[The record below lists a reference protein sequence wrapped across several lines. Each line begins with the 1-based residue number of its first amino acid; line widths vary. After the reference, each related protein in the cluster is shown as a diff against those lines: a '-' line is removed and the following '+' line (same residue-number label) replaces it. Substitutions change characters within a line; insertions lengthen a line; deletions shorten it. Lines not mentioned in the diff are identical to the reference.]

1 MENRAYALAVG
12 LFTLLLGAGIV
23 IAAMWL
29 SGDTVRREIYQ
40 LESRYPV
47 TGLNP
52 QAPVR
57 FRGVEVGRVESIG
70 FGSDQART
78 IVVSV
83 SVKSE
88 TPITRGTYAQL
99 GSQGVTGLAYVI
111 LDDDGDKPEP
121 LSAAESAQARIQVR
135 QSYFDEIAGSGRHL
149 VVDANKVA
157 KQLNALLSDSNQI
170 QLMKTLTNLDAATR
184 GITEVARKLDP
195 ALHNVPAM
203 TEDARKALASA
214 NTLLVNMNQ
223 LTVEL
228 MRRVDTLERMAKSAE
243 QVGGAAQSFSGA
255 AVTDTL
261 PRINALL
268 EELARNSRNVDRLLT
283 ELNERPGSLVFGRP
297 AAAPG
302 PGEPGFNSRR
312 GGAQ

>member
-12 LFTLLLGAGIV
+12 LFTLLLGAGV
-23 IAAMWL
+23 VFAAMWL
-29 SGDTVRREIYQ
+29 SGDTERREIYQ

-57 FRGVEVGRVESIG
+57 FRGVEVGRVESIA
-70 FGSDQART
+70 FSRDQART
-78 IVVSV
+78 IVLTV
-83 SVKSE
+83 SVKSD

-111 LDDDGDKPEP
+111 LDDDGDKPEL
-121 LSAAESAQARIQVR
+121 LSPAASAQARIPVR
-135 QSYFDEIAGSGRHL
+135 QSYFDEIAGTGRHL
-149 VVDANKVA
+149 VADANNVA
-157 KQLNALLSDSNQI
+157 KRLNALLSEGNQA
-170 QLMKTLTNLDAATR
+170 QLMKTLTSLDEATR
-184 GITEVARKLDP
+184 GITELARKLDP
-195 ALHNVPAM
+195 ALRNVPAM
-203 TEDARKALASA
+203 TDDARKALASA
-214 NTLLVNMNQ
+214 NTLIANMNK

-228 MRRVDTLERMAKSAE
+228 MQRADTLERISKSAE

-268 EELARNSRNVDRLLT
+268 EELARNSRNLDRLLT
-283 ELNERPGSLVFGRP
+283 ELNEQPGSLVFGRP
-297 AAAPG
+297 AVAPG
-302 PGEPGFNSRR
+302 PGEPGFNPRR

>member
-12 LFTLLLGAGIV
+12 LFTLLLGAGV
-23 IAAMWL
+23 VVAAMWL
-29 SGDTVRREIYQ
+29 SGDTERREIYQ

-47 TGLNP
+47 TGLNS

-57 FRGVEVGRVESIG
+57 FRGVEVGRVESIS
-70 FGSDQART
+70 FSRDEART
-78 IVVSV
+78 IVLAV
-83 SVKSE
+83 SVKRG

-121 LSAAESAQARIQVR
+121 LTAAASVEARIPVR
-135 QSYFDEIAGSGRHL
+135 QSYFDEIAGSGKHL
-149 VVDANKVA
+149 VADANNVA
-157 KQLNALLSDSNQI
+157 KRLNALLSEGNQA
-170 QLMKTLTNLDAATR
+170 QLMKTLKSLEDATR
-184 GITEVARKLDP
+184 GIAELARKLDP
-195 ALHNVPAM
+195 AIRNVPAM
-203 TEDARKALASA
+203 TDDARKALASA
-214 NTLLVNMNQ
+214 DTLLANMNK
-223 LTVEL
+223 LTLEL
-228 MRRVDTLERMAKSAE
+228 MQRADTLERVSKSAE

-268 EELARNSRNVDRLLT
+268 EELARNSRNLDRLLT
-283 ELNERPGSLVFGRP
+283 ELNEQPGSLVFGRP
-297 AAAPG
+297 VVAPG
-302 PGEPGFNSRR
+302 PGEPGFNPRR

>member
-12 LFTLLLGAGIV
+12 LFTLLLGAGV
-23 IAAMWL
+23 VFAALWL
-29 SGDTVRREIYQ
+29 SGDTERREIYQ

-57 FRGVEVGRVESIG
+57 FRGVEVGRVESIA
-70 FGSDQART
+70 FSRDQART
-78 IVVSV
+78 IVLTV
-83 SVKSE
+83 SVKSG

-111 LDDDGDKPEP
+111 LDDDGDKPEL
-121 LSAAESAQARIQVR
+121 LSAAASAQARISVR
-135 QSYFDEIAGSGRHL
+135 QSYFDEIAGTGRHL
-149 VVDANKVA
+149 VADANNVA
-157 KQLNALLSDSNQI
+157 KRLSALLSEGNQA
-170 QLMKTLTNLDAATR
+170 QLMKTLTSLDEATR
-184 GITEVARKLDP
+184 GITEFARKLDP
-195 ALHNVPAM
+195 AIRNVPAM
-203 TEDARKALASA
+203 TDDARKALASA
-214 NTLLVNMNQ
+214 DTLLANMNK

-228 MRRVDTLERMAKSAE
+228 MQRADTLERVSKSAE

-268 EELARNSRNVDRLLT
+268 EELARNSRNLDRLLT
-283 ELNERPGSLVFGRP
+283 ELNEQPGSLVFGRP
-297 AAAPG
+297 AVAPG
-302 PGEPGFNSRR
+302 PGEPGFNPRR

>member
-12 LFTLLLGAGIV
+12 LFTLLLGAGV
-23 IAAMWL
+23 VFAAMWL
-29 SGDTVRREIYQ
+29 SGDTERREIYQ

-57 FRGVEVGRVESIG
+57 FRGVEVGRVESIA
-70 FGSDQART
+70 FSRDQART
-78 IVVSV
+78 IVLTV
-83 SVKSE
+83 SVKSD

-111 LDDDGDKPEP
+111 LDDDGDKPEL
-121 LSAAESAQARIQVR
+121 LSAAASVEARIPVR
-135 QSYFDEIAGSGRHL
+135 QSFFDELAGTGKHL
-149 VVDANKVA
+149 VADANNVA
-157 KQLNALLSDSNQI
+157 KRLNALLSEGNQA
-170 QLMKTLTNLDAATR
+170 QLMKTLTSLDEATR
-184 GITEVARKLDP
+184 GITEFARKLDP
-195 ALHNVPAM
+195 AIRNVPAM
-203 TEDARKALASA
+203 TDDARKALASA
-214 NTLLVNMNQ
+214 NTLLANMNK

-228 MRRVDTLERMAKSAE
+228 MQRADTLERVSKSAE
-243 QVGGAAQSFSGA
+243 QVGSAAQSLSGA

-268 EELARNSRNVDRLLT
+268 EELARNSRNLDRLLT
-283 ELNERPGSLVFGRP
+283 ELNEQPGSLVFGRP
-297 AAAPG
+297 AVAPG
-302 PGEPGFNSRR
+302 PGEPGFNPRR